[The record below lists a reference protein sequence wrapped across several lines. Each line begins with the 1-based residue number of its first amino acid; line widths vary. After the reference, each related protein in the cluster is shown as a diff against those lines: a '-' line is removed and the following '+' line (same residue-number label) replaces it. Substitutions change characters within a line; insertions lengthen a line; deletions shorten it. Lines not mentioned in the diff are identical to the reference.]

1 MGMHVV
7 METTDA
13 AAPVS
18 GWALWI
24 PLLVAVVALVGV
36 AAGTWQKA
44 INDRREAWWKR
55 AQWAMERLEPEEHT
69 PNTLVA
75 ERRAIAVESIAYCST
90 SRLARRDEYEYFLEV
105 FSKISG
111 VGGS

>member
-1 MGMHVV
+1 MV
-7 METTDA
+7 MDATDSV
-13 AAPVS
+13 APVS

-24 PLLVAVVALVGV
+24 PLLAAVVALAGV
-36 AAGTWQKA
+36 AAATWQKA

-69 PNTLVA
+69 PPALIA

-90 SRLARRDEYEYFLEV
+90 NRLARRDEYEYFLEV
-105 FSKISG
+105 FAKVSG
-111 VGGS
+111 VGGGS